1 MVTPCFSIALEREG
15 AHGMGIALRTGKM
28 QILILVLVL
37 LSLIIA
43 TLIVLHAATPNL
55 FHAIAYSPK
64 VINRH

>member
-1 MVTPCFSIALEREG
+1 MST
-15 AHGMGIALRTGKM
+15 ALRMNKK
-28 QILILVLVL
+28 QILFLLLVL
-37 LSLIIA
+37 LSLLVI

>member
-1 MVTPCFSIALEREG
+1 
-15 AHGMGIALRTGKM
+15 MGTALRMNKK
-28 QILILVLVL
+28 QILFLLLVI
-37 LSLIIA
+37 LSLLIA

>member
-1 MVTPCFSIALEREG
+1 
-15 AHGMGIALRTGKM
+15 MGTALRMNKK
-28 QILILVLVL
+28 QILFLLLAI
-37 LSLIIA
+37 LSLLIA